1 MKPAVRTNIDCH
13 TDLAA
18 RYSQVCSAVGVAGK
32 RFSRPDGSVTL
43 VAVSKTRSA
52 DEVRAVAS
60 LGQRDFGENQVQEA
74 VDKIRL
80 LADIALSWH
89 FIGTIQSN
97 KCRDIAANF
106 DWVHSIDRFKI
117 ARRLSQMRP
126 QSRGPLNLFLQ
137 VNLQEEQTKS
147 GVTADNVED
156 LANSVLT
163 LPYIRLCGLMA
174 IPKPVTDFDA
184 QRRVFRRLFELQDH
198 LRSKGLPLDCLS
210 MGMTDDMDAAIAEG
224 ATHVR
229 IGTAIFGS
237 RQ

>member
-1 MKPAVRTNIDCH
+1 MKPAVRTNIDHH

-18 RYSQVCSAVGVAGK
+18 RYSQVCSAIGAAGK
-32 RFSRPDGSVTL
+32 RFSRPRDSVTL

-52 DEVRAVAS
+52 NEVRAVAN
-60 LGQRDFGENQVQEA
+60 LGQRDFGENQIQEA
-74 VDKIRL
+74 MDKIHL
-80 LADIALSWH
+80 LADMTLSWH

-117 ARRLSQMRP
+117 ARRLSEMRP

-156 LANSVLT
+156 LANSVLA
-163 LPYIRLCGLMA
+163 LPHIRLCGLMA
-174 IPKPVTDFDA
+174 IPKPTTDFDT
-184 QRRVFRRLFELQDH
+184 QRRVFRMLCKLQNH

>member
-1 MKPAVRTNIDCH
+1 MKPAVRTNIDCQ

-18 RYSQVCSAVGVAGK
+18 RYSQVRSAIGTAEE
-32 RFSRPDGSVTL
+32 RFTRPTGSVAL

-52 DEVRAVAS
+52 DEVRAVAN

-74 VDKIRL
+74 VDKIHL
-80 LADIALSWH
+80 LADMALSWH

-106 DWVHSIDRFKI
+106 DWVHGIDRFKI

-137 VNLQEEQTKS
+137 VNLQEEETKS
-147 GVTADNVED
+147 GVAADKLED
-156 LANSVLT
+156 LANSVLA

-174 IPKPVTDFDA
+174 IPKPSTDFDT
-184 QRRVFRRLFELQDH
+184 QRRVFRRLVELQEH
-198 LRSKGLPLDCLS
+198 LRSKGLPLNCLS
-210 MGMTDDMDAAIAEG
+210 IGMTDDMDAAIAEG

-229 IGTAIFGS
+229 IGTAIFGP
-237 RQ
+237 RH

>member
-18 RYSQVCSAVGVAGK
+18 RYNQVRSAIGAAGK
-32 RFSRPDGSVTL
+32 RFNRPEDSVTL

-106 DWVHSIDRFKI
+106 DWVHSVDRFKI

-147 GVTADNVED
+147 GVTADNLED
-156 LANSVLT
+156 LANNVLT

-174 IPKPVTDFDA
+174 IPKPATDFET

-229 IGTAIFGS
+229 IGTAIFGP

>member
-1 MKPAVRTNIDCH
+1 MKPAVRTNIDGH
-13 TDLAA
+13 TDLAT
-18 RYSQVCSAVGVAGK
+18 RYSQVCSAIGAAGK
-32 RFSRPDGSVTL
+32 RFSRPEGSVTL

-52 DEVRAVAS
+52 DEVRAVAN

-74 VDKIRL
+74 VDKIHQ
-80 LADIALSWH
+80 LADMTLSWH
-89 FIGTIQSN
+89 FIGAIQSN

-106 DWVHSIDRFKI
+106 DWVHSIDRLKI

-147 GVTADNVED
+147 GVTTDNLED
-156 LANSVLT
+156 LANSVLA
-163 LPYIRLCGLMA
+163 LPHIRLCGLMA
-174 IPKPVTDFDA
+174 IPKPATDFDT
-184 QRRVFRRLFELQDH
+184 QRRVFRMLFKLQNH

-229 IGTAIFGS
+229 IGTAIFGP

>member
-13 TDLAA
+13 TDLAT

-89 FIGTIQSN
+89 FIGAIQSN

>member
-13 TDLAA
+13 TDLAT
-18 RYSQVCSAVGVAGK
+18 RYSQVCSAVGAAGK

-89 FIGTIQSN
+89 FIGAIQSN

>member
-13 TDLAA
+13 TVLAA
-18 RYSQVCSAVGVAGK
+18 RYNQVCSAIGAAGK
-32 RFSRPDGSVTL
+32 RFSRPEDSVTL

-74 VDKIRL
+74 VDKIQL
-80 LADIALSWH
+80 LADMALSWH

-147 GVTADNVED
+147 GVTADNLED
-156 LANSVLT
+156 LANNVLT

-184 QRRVFRRLFELQDH
+184 QRRVFRRRFELQDH

>member
-43 VAVSKTRSA
+43 VAVSKTRPA

-97 KCRDIAANF
+97 KCRDIASNF
-106 DWVHSIDRFKI
+106 AWVHSIARFKI

-229 IGTAIFGS
+229 IGTAIFGP

>member
-1 MKPAVRTNIDCH
+1 MKPAVRTNIDCP
-13 TDLAA
+13 TNLAA
-18 RYSQVCSAVGVAGK
+18 RYSQVRSAIGTAEE
-32 RFSRPDGSVTL
+32 RFTRPTGSVAL

-74 VDKIRL
+74 IDKIHL
-80 LADIALSWH
+80 LTDMALSWH

-147 GVTADNVED
+147 GVTADNLED
-156 LANSVLT
+156 LANSVLA

-174 IPKPVTDFDA
+174 IPKPTTDFDT
-184 QRRVFRRLFELQDH
+184 QR
-198 LRSKGLPLDCLS
+198 LS
-210 MGMTDDMDAAIAEG
+210 LI
-224 ATHVR
+224 H
-229 IGTAIFGS
+229 I
-237 RQ
+237 

>member
-1 MKPAVRTNIDCH
+1 MKPAVHTNLDCH

-18 RYSQVCSAVGVAGK
+18 RYSQVCSAVGAAGK

-89 FIGTIQSN
+89 FIGAIQSN

-174 IPKPVTDFDA
+174 IPKPATDFDA

-229 IGTAIFGS
+229 IGTAIFGP

>member
-1 MKPAVRTNIDCH
+1 MKPAVRTNIDYH

-18 RYSQVCSAVGVAGK
+18 RHSQVCSAIGVAEK
-32 RFSRPDGSVTL
+32 RFSRPNGSVTL

-52 DEVRAVAS
+52 DEVRAVAN

-74 VDKIRL
+74 VDKIQV
-80 LADIALSWH
+80 LADMGLSWH

-106 DWVHSIDRFKI
+106 DWVHSIDRLKI
-117 ARRLSQMRP
+117 ARRLSAMRP

-147 GVTADNVED
+147 GVTADHLED
-156 LANSVLT
+156 LVNNVLA
-163 LPYIRLCGLMA
+163 LPQIRLCGLMA
-174 IPKPVTDFDA
+174 IPKPATDFDT
-184 QRRVFRRLFELQDH
+184 QRRVFRMLFDLQNH

-229 IGTAIFGS
+229 IGTAIFGP

>member
-13 TDLAA
+13 SDLAA
-18 RYSQVCSAVGVAGK
+18 RYNQVCSAIGAAGK
-32 RFSRPDGSVTL
+32 GFSRPEDSVTL

-106 DWVHSIDRFKI
+106 DWVHSVDRFKI

-147 GVTADNVED
+147 GVTADNLED
-156 LANSVLT
+156 LANNVLT

>member
-97 KCRDIAANF
+97 KCRDIATNF

>member
-1 MKPAVRTNIDCH
+1 MKPAVRTNIGCH

-18 RYSQVCSAVGVAGK
+18 RYNQVCSAIGAAGK
-32 RFSRPDGSVTL
+32 RFSRPEDSVTL

>member
-1 MKPAVRTNIDCH
+1 MKPAVRTNLDCH

-18 RYSQVCSAVGVAGK
+18 RYSQVCSAVGAAGK
-32 RFSRPDGSVTL
+32 RFSRPEDSVTL

-106 DWVHSIDRFKI
+106 DWVHSVDRFKI

-147 GVTADNVED
+147 GVTADNLED
-156 LANSVLT
+156 LANNVLT

-174 IPKPVTDFDA
+174 IPKPTTDFET

-229 IGTAIFGS
+229 IGTAIFGP

>member
-18 RYSQVCSAVGVAGK
+18 RYNQVRSAIGAAGK
-32 RFSRPDGSVTL
+32 RFNRPEDSVTL

-89 FIGTIQSN
+89 FIGAIQSN

-147 GVTADNVED
+147 GVTADNLED

-198 LRSKGLPLDCLS
+198 LRSKALPLDCLS

>member
-13 TDLAA
+13 TDLAT

-89 FIGTIQSN
+89 FIGAIQSN

-229 IGTAIFGS
+229 IGTAIFGP

>member
-89 FIGTIQSN
+89 FIGAIQSN

-147 GVTADNVED
+147 GVTADNLED
-156 LANSVLT
+156 LANSVLA
-163 LPYIRLCGLMA
+163 LPHIRLCGLMA

>member
-1 MKPAVRTNIDCH
+1 MKPAVHTNIDCH

-18 RYSQVCSAVGVAGK
+18 RYNQVRSAIGAAGK
-32 RFSRPDGSVTL
+32 RFSRPEDSVTL

-106 DWVHSIDRFKI
+106 DWVHSVDRFKI

-147 GVTADNVED
+147 GVTADNLED
-156 LANSVLT
+156 LANNVLT

-174 IPKPVTDFDA
+174 IPKPTTDFET

-229 IGTAIFGS
+229 IGTAIFGP

>member
-13 TDLAA
+13 TDLAT
-18 RYSQVCSAVGVAGK
+18 RYSQVCSAVGAAGK

-89 FIGTIQSN
+89 FIGAIQSN

-147 GVTADNVED
+147 GVTANNLED

-163 LPYIRLCGLMA
+163 LPHIRLCGLMA

>member
-1 MKPAVRTNIDCH
+1 MKPAVRTNIDRH

-18 RYSQVCSAVGVAGK
+18 RYSQVCSAIAAAGK
-32 RFSRPDGSVTL
+32 RFSRPNGSVTL

-52 DEVRAVAS
+52 DEVRAVAN

-74 VDKIRL
+74 VDKIQV
-80 LADIALSWH
+80 LADMGLSWH

-117 ARRLSQMRP
+117 ARRLSEMRP

-147 GVTADNVED
+147 GITADHLED
-156 LANSVLT
+156 LVNNVLA
-163 LPYIRLCGLMA
+163 LPKIRLCGLMA
-174 IPKPVTDFDA
+174 IPKPATDFDT
-184 QRRVFRRLFELQDH
+184 QRRVFRMLFDLQNH

-229 IGTAIFGS
+229 IGTAIFGP

>member
-1 MKPAVRTNIDCH
+1 MKPAVRTNLDCH

-18 RYSQVCSAVGVAGK
+18 RYSQVCSAVGAAGK
-32 RFSRPDGSVTL
+32 RFSRPEDSVTL

-106 DWVHSIDRFKI
+106 DWVHSVDRFKI

-137 VNLQEEQTKS
+137 VILQEEQTKS
-147 GVTADNVED
+147 GVSADNLED
-156 LANSVLT
+156 LANNVLT

-174 IPKPVTDFDA
+174 IPKPTTDFET

-229 IGTAIFGS
+229 IGTAIFGP

>member
-89 FIGTIQSN
+89 FIGAIQSN

-156 LANSVLT
+156 LANSVLA
-163 LPYIRLCGLMA
+163 LPHIRLCGLMA

>member
-1 MKPAVRTNIDCH
+1 MKPAVRTNIDGH
-13 TDLAA
+13 TDLAT
-18 RYSQVCSAVGVAGK
+18 RYSQVCSAIGAAGK

-89 FIGTIQSN
+89 FIGAIQSN

-147 GVTADNVED
+147 GVTADNLED

>member
-1 MKPAVRTNIDCH
+1 MKPAVHTNIDRH

-18 RYSQVCSAVGVAGK
+18 RYSQVCSAIGAAGK
-32 RFSRPDGSVTL
+32 RFSRPRDSVTL

-52 DEVRAVAS
+52 DEVRAVAN

-74 VDKIRL
+74 VDKIQV
-80 LADIALSWH
+80 LADMGLSWH

-106 DWVHSIDRFKI
+106 DWVHSIDRLKI
-117 ARRLSQMRP
+117 ARRLSAMRP

-147 GVTADNVED
+147 GVTADHLED
-156 LANSVLT
+156 LVNNVLA
-163 LPYIRLCGLMA
+163 LPQIRLCGLMA
-174 IPKPVTDFDA
+174 IPKPATDFDT
-184 QRRVFRRLFELQDH
+184 QRRVFRMLFDLQNH

-229 IGTAIFGS
+229 IGTAIFGP
-237 RQ
+237 RL

>member
-13 TDLAA
+13 SDLAA
-18 RYSQVCSAVGVAGK
+18 RYSQVCSAIGAAGK
-32 RFSRPDGSVTL
+32 RFSRAAGSVTL

-126 QSRGPLNLFLQ
+126 QRRGPLNLFLQ

-229 IGTAIFGS
+229 IGTAIFGP

>member
-18 RYSQVCSAVGVAGK
+18 RYSQVCSAIGAAGK
-32 RFSRPDGSVTL
+32 RFSRAAGSVTL

-147 GVTADNVED
+147 GVTADNLED

>member
-1 MKPAVRTNIDCH
+1 MKPAVRTNIDSH
-13 TDLAA
+13 TDLAT
-18 RYSQVCSAVGVAGK
+18 RYSQVCSAIGAAGK
-32 RFSRPDGSVTL
+32 RFSRPEGSVTL

-89 FIGTIQSN
+89 FIGAIQSN

>member
-1 MKPAVRTNIDCH
+1 MNPAVRTNIDGH
-13 TDLAA
+13 TALAT
-18 RYSQVCSAVGVAGK
+18 RYSQVCSAIGAAGK
-32 RFSRPDGSVTL
+32 RFSRPEGSVTL

-52 DEVRAVAS
+52 DEVRAVAN

-74 VDKIRL
+74 VDKINL
-80 LADIALSWH
+80 LADMALSWH
-89 FIGTIQSN
+89 FIGAIQSN

-106 DWVHSIDRFKI
+106 DWVHSIDRLKI

-147 GVTADNVED
+147 GVTADNLED
-156 LANSVLT
+156 LANSVLA
-163 LPYIRLCGLMA
+163 LPHIRLCGLMA
-174 IPKPVTDFDA
+174 IPKPTTDFDT
-184 QRRVFRRLFELQDH
+184 QRRVFRMLFKLRNH

>member
-18 RYSQVCSAVGVAGK
+18 RYSQVCSTIGAAGK

-43 VAVSKTRSA
+43 VDVSKTRSA

-89 FIGTIQSN
+89 FIGAIQSN

>member
-18 RYSQVCSAVGVAGK
+18 RYSQVCSTVGVAGK

-89 FIGTIQSN
+89 FIGAIQSN